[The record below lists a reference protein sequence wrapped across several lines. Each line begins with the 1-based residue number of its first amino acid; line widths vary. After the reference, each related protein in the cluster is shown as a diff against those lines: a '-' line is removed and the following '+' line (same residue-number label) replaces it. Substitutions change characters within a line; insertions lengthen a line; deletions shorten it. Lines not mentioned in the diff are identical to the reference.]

1 MKNEKKNGFF
11 ITFEGP
17 EGAGKSSQAD
27 HLAQYL
33 TAKGFS
39 CIRTREPGG
48 TPMAEELRKIVK
60 SSCSGEIVHP
70 ETELLLMEA
79 ARSQHMR
86 ELILPALAAGKV
98 VICDR
103 FTDSTTAYQGGARGI
118 SGETVKCFNL
128 FAAAGR
134 LPDLTFL
141 MDITPECG
149 FKRIRNRFQ
158 DDGAFDRFEAE
169 NLEFH
174 HRVRNAFLAIAAA
187 EPERVRVIDADRPRE
202 CVQKE
207 IEDLANEFVR

>member
-1 MKNEKKNGFF
+1 MKGYF
-11 ITFEGP
+11 ISVEG
-17 EGAGKSSQAD
+17 GDGSGKSTQIKKIEA
-27 HLAQYL
+27 YL
-33 TAKGFS
+33 QEKGLEY
-39 CIRTREPGG
+39 ILTREPGG

>member
-1 MKNEKKNGFF
+1 
-11 ITFEGP
+11 
-17 EGAGKSSQAD
+17 
-27 HLAQYL
+27 
-33 TAKGFS
+33 
-39 CIRTREPGG
+39 RTREPGG

-118 SGETVKCFNL
+118 SGETVKGFNL